1 MTVSEFACEAK
12 LSHLAAYICELMCKA
27 DDQDIMPE
35 KIDLY
40 RKAVEALLAEV
51 AYLEKVKERC
61 KAGIAI
67 NTLDAVVR
75 PKPEIYTT
83 GVGL

>member
-1 MTVSEFACEAK
+1 MTASEFACETK

-35 KIDLY
+35 KINIY
-40 RKAVEALLAEV
+40 RQAVEALLAEV

-61 KAGIAI
+61 KSRIDI

-75 PKPEIYTT
+75 PVSEIRTT

>member
-1 MTVSEFACEAK
+1 MTVNEFACETK

-35 KIDLY
+35 KINIY
-40 RKAVEALLAEV
+40 RQAVEALLAEV

-75 PKPEIYTT
+75 PNYEIHTT
-83 GVGL
+83 EVGR